1 MKSLIA
7 PQTYKRTNNFDLIR
21 LILAFMVAFYHINKL
36 YRGEAGWLISHLT
49 GFAISAFFVIS
60 GLLITWSFDK
70 DSNLVDYSMKRFF
83 RIYPLYFVVIVIQMC
98 IMLILVSGIFNTK
111 LLVSCVKYLVYNITF
126 LNFLQPT
133 ILGVF
138 ENLKY
143 NVINGSLWTIKI
155 EVLFYILLP
164 LIYYAFKKLGI
175 GFLIFLYSLS
185 AMFSIV
191 VVSDPALS
199 VSPYQF
205 LIQLKFFI
213 VGIIFYLY
221 GHRIKFSLPYVLLI
235 LVILFIVNYFCVGN
249 IIYKAIIYP
258 VCLGFIV
265 YLIGFSKPIFNLKY
279 DISYGVY
286 IIHFPLIQLLL
297 FYHYSVGNFYLFMFT
312 ALVTI
317 VLLALLSFVFL
328 EKKFIG
334 LGHRLSKR
342 RLSLIGNQIV

>member
-1 MKSLIA
+1 MESLIA
-7 PQTYKRTNNFDLIR
+7 SQTYKRTNNFDLIR
-21 LILAFMVAFYHINKL
+21 LILSFMVVFYHINEL
-36 YRGEAGWLISHLT
+36 YCYNSGRLIFNLPD
-49 GFAISAFFVIS
+49 FAVSSFFVIS
-60 GLLITWSFDK
+60 GLLVTWSFDK
-70 DSNLVDYSMKRFF
+70 DRNLSDYSMKRFF
-83 RIYPLYFVVIVIQMC
+83 RIYPLYFAMIVIQMF

-111 LLVSCVKYLVYNITF
+111 LLVSCVKYFVCNIIF

-164 LIYYAFKKLGI
+164 LIYYAFKKFGI
-175 GFLIFLYSLS
+175 GFLIFLYFLS
-185 AMFSIV
+185 AMFSII
-191 VVSDPALS
+191 VVSNPALS

-205 LIQLKFFI
+205 PIQLRFFI

-221 GHRIKFSLPYVLLI
+221 GYRIKLSLLSLLLI
-235 LVILFIVNYFCVGN
+235 LVILFTINYFCAGS
-249 IIYKAIIYP
+249 ITYKSIIYP
-258 VCLGFIV
+258 ICLGFIV
-265 YLIGFSKPIFNLKY
+265 YLVGFSKPILNLKY

-286 IIHFPLIQLLL
+286 IIHFPVIQLLL
-297 FYHYSVGNFYLFMFT
+297 FFHYSVGNFYLFMFT
-312 ALVTI
+312 VLVLV

-334 LGHRLSKR
+334 LGHRLLIR
-342 RLSLIGNQIV
+342 RISLTGN